1 MMKESPVKETVTQ
14 ELLHSTT
21 PVDTFMRAILLR
33 GVDMLIGRQKD
44 PFPRGEVSL
53 VKEVYG
59 PESLEIHSGE
69 NQE

>member
-1 MMKESPVKETVTQ
+1 MKESPVKETVTL
-14 ELLHSTT
+14 EPLHSTT
-21 PVDTFMRAILLR
+21 PMDTSMRAILLH
-33 GVDMLIGRQKD
+33 GVDMLIGRQKG

-59 PESLEIHSGE
+59 PGSLEIHSGE